1 MLVIKNLGA
10 ISDLKINLNRFVVLV
25 GENQSGKSLIIKTVA
40 LVKAIYNKMCYSKF
54 LEVKGIHYDLSALL
68 RNFELDDFWR
78 EDTVIEFFVKNKSV
92 IKLENK
98 LSKKT
103 GFAPKIFFNYDNLE
117 EEAIFGETAII
128 NDFRQSL
135 PELLKINK
143 NLPFLMDELATNFR
157 KAVDEFGN
165 FKFSSLDLKLYK
177 QKGAFFNEYILEGK
191 NYKARLNHSSS
202 SEKNISVMELICDY
216 FAKKY
221 DFSESVKKAVG
232 EAITSGA
239 DFTKFEAIAKKLE
252 NNKVKTFLN
261 LFIEEPGSNLFP
273 AQQKKIVFY
282 LASLLQAKNKPDI
295 IISTHSPYVLT
306 LLNNL
311 LFAGELYAGK
321 KVDKSKLENII
332 PQKYALNLNEFNAY
346 LIKNGE
352 AIDIIE
358 DGLINADVIDEAS
371 TQIMDEFSALVDL

>member
-40 LVKAIYNKMCYSKF
+40 LAKAIYNKMCYSKF
-54 LEVKGIHYDLSALL
+54 LEAKGVHYDLPALL
-68 RNFELDDFWR
+68 RNFELADFWR
-78 EDTVIEFFVKNKSV
+78 EDTVVEFFVKNKPV

-98 LSKKT
+98 KTKT
-103 GFAPKIFFNYDNLE
+103 GFAPKISFNYDNLE
-117 EEAIFGETAII
+117 KEVIIGETAII

-135 PELLKINK
+135 PELLKINR
-143 NLPFLMDELATNFR
+143 NLPFWMDELATNFR

-165 FKFSSLDLKLYK
+165 FKFSTLGLKLYK
-177 QKGAFFNEYILEGK
+177 QKGAFLNEYILEGK
-191 NYKARLNHSSS
+191 NYKVRLNHSSS
-202 SEKNISVMELICDY
+202 SEKNIGIMEIICDY

-221 DFSESVKKAVG
+221 DFNESVKKAVS

-239 DFTKFEAIAKKLE
+239 DFTKLEAIAKKLK

-261 LFIEEPGSNLFP
+261 LFIEEPESNLFP

-282 LASLLQAKNKPDI
+282 LASLLKAKNKPDI
-295 IISTHSPYVLT
+295 MISTHSPYVLT
-306 LLNNL
+306 SINNL
-311 LFAGELYAGK
+311 LFAGELYASK

-332 PQKYALNLNEFNAY
+332 PQKYALNPSELNAY

-352 AIDIIE
+352 AIDMID

-371 TQIMDEFSALVDL
+371 TQIMDEFSALVDLQ

>member
-1 MLVIKNLGA
+1 MLVIKNLGG

-25 GENQSGKSLIIKTVA
+25 GENQRIIKTVA

-54 LEVKGIHYDLSALL
+54 LEAKGVNYDLSALL
-68 RNFELDDFWR
+68 RNFELADFWR

-98 LSKKT
+98 INKKT
-103 GFAPKIFFNYDNLE
+103 KTDFAPKLFFNYDNLE
-117 EEAIFGETAII
+117 EEAMFGETAII

-157 KAVDEFGN
+157 KAVNVFGN
-165 FKFSSLDLKLYK
+165 FKFSTLDLKLYK
-177 QKGAFFNEYILEGK
+177 QKGAFLNEYILEGK
-191 NYKARLNHSSS
+191 NHKARLNYSSS
-202 SEKNISVMELICDY
+202 SEKNISVMELVCDY

-221 DFSESVKKAVG
+221 DFSESIKKAIS
-232 EAITSGA
+232 EAIISGA
-239 DFTKFEAIAKKLE
+239 DFTKLEAIAKKLK

-261 LFIEEPGSNLFP
+261 LFIEEPESNLFP
-273 AQQKKIVFY
+273 TQQKKVLLY
-282 LASLLQAKNKPDI
+282 LASLLKAKNKPDI
-295 IISTHSPYVLT
+295 MISTHSPYVLT
-306 LLNNL
+306 SINNL
-311 LFAGELYAGK
+311 LFAGELYASK

-332 PQKYALNLNEFNAY
+332 PQKYSLNPSEFNAY

-352 AIDIIE
+352 VIDMID

-371 TQIMDEFSALVDL
+371 TQIMDEFSALVDLQ